1 MGGYGALIAAETE
14 PKLFAAVVGVGPAVW
29 TSYDAMML
37 GPRDAFDD
45 AADFAEFDVIA
56 HADRLAG
63 GPVRIDC
70 GTHDPFYG
78 YVTYLKAALPAPANV
93 LYGNGGHD
101 YDFFHKVAPADVRF
115 IGRALR

>member
-1 MGGYGALIAAETE
+1 M
-14 PKLFAAVVGVGPAVW
+14 W

-63 GPVRIDC
+63 VPVRVDC
-70 GTHDPFYG
+70 GKRDPFYG
-78 YVTYLKAALPAPANV
+78 YVTYLKAALPEPAVV
-93 LYGNGGHD
+93 LYGDGGHD
-101 YDFFHKVAPADVRF
+101 YDFFHRVAPADVRSSSG
-115 IGRALR
+115 GRWVDIKTEPRPRGRCERSTMV